1 MITYG
6 DTDAAGIIYF
16 AAWFP
21 WMERL
26 HTEWLAGHGIR
37 HTELAERCGVS
48 VVTRAT
54 SCEYL
59 AAVRPYDEIDIA
71 MSAGHVGSRS
81 YRMDY
86 LMTRA
91 GDTVP
96 VARAALAL
104 AGIADG
110 AAAPLPALIA
120 DLLTT
125 APAGGRLP
133 EESE

>member
-1 MITYG
+1 
-6 DTDAAGIIYF
+6 
-16 AAWFP
+16 
-21 WMERL
+21 MERL
-26 HTEWLAGHGIR
+26 HTEWLAGHGVR

-71 MSAGHVGSRS
+71 MSAGHVGGRS

-86 LMTRA
+86 LMTR
-91 GDTVP
+91 DTVP
-96 VARAALAL
+96 VARASLAL

-110 AAAPLPALIA
+110 AAAPLPDLIA
-120 DLLTT
+120 DLLTA